1 MTAGERHSL
10 AVLAEILERVEAR
23 IEVEA
28 ATSKADRAE
37 ILAGMG
43 KQRDDLQTLHIK
55 MDRTDER
62 LAKIEPVTDMVMSV
76 RTQISGMVILLGLI
90 GTVGGMVWLLVRDR
104 AAQIW
109 NAVVGG

>member
-1 MTAGERHSL
+1 MTAGERHSI
-10 AVLAEILERVEAR
+10 AVLAEILSRVEAR
-23 IEVEA
+23 IEADASA
-28 ATSKADRAE
+28 AKADRAE

-43 KQRDDLQTLHIK
+43 KHQDDLLHLHIK
-55 MDRTDER
+55 VDRTDER

-90 GTVGGMVWLLVRDR
+90 GTICGMVWLLVRDR

-109 NAVVGG
+109 NALVGA